1 MTNKNENINLFMKNE
16 HIMEIYRMQLSPNNN
31 ASFMPHL
38 KPSDAVR
45 LPVNDVI
52 NFLEKKLGTQFY
64 DAFNPSKTI
73 ESPLKSQKNN
83 GSWIKSANMVGINVR
98 TIGSFW
104 NVIKYNLTL
113 PEAQNVIHLLPIWE
127 PGVVASLYGMSSW
140 QINPEFISPELYRA
154 MPHLDT
160 VEKQLKVVINIL
172 HGLGKSVGMDVIP
185 HTDRFSEQALA
196 NPQCYEW
203 LQRIGYQIVKHD
215 NNLHETV
222 QELIFNFIKNKYP
235 SVLPPT
241 KEQFFS
247 KEFSENDRIRILFG
261 EQFEYARRLERRA
274 ELIQMLYVNHFETV
288 PATMG
293 PPYRGLKVDPE
304 SEVVYDDE
312 GREWLD
318 FTIKKPQKFSR
329 VFGPLAR
336 YKLFENK
343 NNNADWEID
352 FEKPIVENWNYVA
365 EHYAEIQREYNF
377 DFMRGDMAHVQMRP
391 EGVPSDRLE
400 YYDLMCYIKKYIAKE
415 VPYFASFAE
424 TFLAPAD
431 EIAYGDEVDH
441 LEMAESEATLGDLQS
456 MVVGSKRFMAEFRR
470 YLDILHTRQV
480 SPCFTMMTG
489 DKDDPRFDEFYVK
502 GNEARF
508 FMGLF
513 MTDMPSYMGLGFEQ
527 RDPHLTPAPNE
538 HYTKLYVFR
547 IDEGPK
553 ATHGPYVWGSNE
565 ILFENLNSIKEYS
578 DKISKNIQNTDCQWI
593 IPPDA
598 TGNKKIVAWTQRDKP
613 QYVFVVNLDIDKD
626 VKNIKLPA
634 LNHGKEAPQYFEHF
648 GTLKFD
654 FSTEEN
660 IETQYNLVVF
670 NGIQYTIEAM
680 KAGEARAYKFEPSVA
695 ADSSAE

>member
-1 MTNKNENINLFMKNE
+1 MSNKNENISQFMKNK
-16 HIMEIYRMQLSPNNN
+16 HNMEIHRMELNLNNN
-31 ASFMPHL
+31 SSFMPHL

-52 NFLEKKLGTQFY
+52 NFLEKKLGSSFY

-73 ESPLKSQKNN
+73 ESPLKNQNNN

-104 NVIKYNLTL
+104 NVIKYSLTL
-113 PEAQNVIHLLPIWE
+113 PESQNVVHLLPIWE

-140 QINPEFISPELYRA
+140 QINPEFISAEMYRA

-172 HGLGKSVGMDVIP
+172 HASGKAVGMDVIP

-196 NPQCYEW
+196 NPQRYEW
-203 LQRIGYQIVKHD
+203 LQRIGYQIVRHE
-215 NNLHETV
+215 NNLHEAV
-222 QELIFNFIKNKYP
+222 QELIFNFIKNKYA

-241 KEQFFS
+241 KEEFFS
-247 KEFSENDRIRILFG
+247 ADFSEIERIRIMFG
-261 EQFEYARRLERRA
+261 EQYDYARRLDRRS
-274 ELIQMLYVNHFETV
+274 ELIQMLYENHFETV

-304 SEVVYDDE
+304 GEIVLDDD

-318 FTIKKPQKFSR
+318 FTITKPQKFSR

-352 FEKPIVENWNYVA
+352 FEKPIVENWDYVA
-365 EHYAEIQREYNF
+365 KHYAAIQREYNF

-391 EGVPSDRLE
+391 EGVPSERLE
-400 YYDLMCYIKKYIAKE
+400 FYDLMCYIKKYIAKE

-489 DKDDPRFDEFYVK
+489 DKDDPRFDEFYLK

-513 MTDMPSYMGLGFEQ
+513 MTDMPSYMALGFEQ
-527 RDPHLTPAPNE
+527 RDPHQTPAPNE

-553 ATHGPYVWGSNE
+553 ATHGPYIWGDNE
-565 ILFENLNSIKEYS
+565 ALFERLNNIKAYS
-578 DKISKNIQNTDCQWI
+578 DKIFKNIQNADCQWL

-598 TGNKKIVAWTQRDKP
+598 TGNKKIVAWTQRSKP
-613 QYVFVVNLDIDKD
+613 QYVFVVNLDIDNE

-634 LNHGKEAPQYFEHF
+634 LNLGEEAPQYFE
-648 GTLKFD
+648 LKFD
-654 FSTEEN
+654 FSTDQN
-660 IETQYNLVVF
+660 IEFPNSLLAF
-670 NGIQYTIEAM
+670 NGIQYTIASM
-680 KAGEARAYKFEPSVA
+680 KAGEGRAYKF
-695 ADSSAE
+695 

>member
-1 MTNKNENINLFMKNE
+1 MKNE
-16 HIMEIYRMQLSPNNN
+16 HNEKFFRTELTNNGY
-31 ASFMPHL
+31 SFIPHL
-38 KPSDAVR
+38 KPSDAIR

-73 ESPLKSQKNN
+73 ESPLKNKNN
-83 GSWIKSANMVGINVR
+83 EGSWIKSANMVGINVR

-104 NVIKYNLTL
+104 NVIKYSLTL
-113 PEAQNVIHLLPIWE
+113 PDAQNVVHLLPIWE

-140 QINPEFISPELYRA
+140 QINPEFISTELYHA

-185 HTDRFSEQALA
+185 HTDRYSEQALA
-196 NPQCYEW
+196 NPQRFEW
-203 LQRIGYQIVKHD
+203 LQRIDYQIVKHE

-222 QELIFNFIKNKYP
+222 QGLIFNFIKSKYP
-235 SVLPPT
+235 SILPPT
-241 KEQFFS
+241 KEDFFS
-247 KEFSENDRIRILFG
+247 PLFPESERIRILFG
-261 EQFEYARRLERRA
+261 EQYDYARRLERRA

-304 SEVVYDDE
+304 GDVVYDSE

-318 FTIKKPQKFSR
+318 FTITKPQRFSR

-343 NNNADWEID
+343 DNNANWEID
-352 FEKPIVENWNYVA
+352 FDKPIAENWDYVA
-365 EHYAEIQREYNF
+365 EHYATIQRTYNF

-391 EGVPSDRLE
+391 DGVPSERLK

-470 YLDILHTRQV
+470 YLDILHTRKV
-480 SPCFTMMTG
+480 SPCFTMITG

-513 MTDMPSYMGLGFEQ
+513 VTDMPSYMGLGFEQ

-547 IDEGPK
+547 IEEGSK
-553 ATHGPYVWGSNE
+553 ATHGPYVWGSNQT
-565 ILFENLNSIKEYS
+565 LFDNLNKIKEYS
-578 DKISKNIQNTDCQWI
+578 DKILRNIQNADCQWL

-613 QYVFVVNLDIDKD
+613 QYLFVVNLDIDKD
-626 VKNIKLPA
+626 VKNIKLPPP
-634 LNHGKEAPQYFEHF
+634 LDKHGTGQYFKDL
-648 GTLKFD
+648 GILNLD
-654 FSTEEN
+654 FSIEKN
-660 IETQYNLVVF
+660 IESQDNYLIF
-670 NGIQYTIEAM
+670 NGIQYTIDSM
-680 KAGEARAYKFEPSVA
+680 KAGEIRAYKFKN
-695 ADSSAE
+695 

>member
-16 HIMEIYRMQLSPNNN
+16 HIMEIYRMELNPHNNS
-31 ASFMPHL
+31 SFMPHL

-52 NFLEKKLGTQFY
+52 NFLEKKLGSSFY

-73 ESPLKSQKNN
+73 ESPLKSKNTE
-83 GSWIKSANMVGINVR
+83 GSWLKTANMVGINVR

-140 QINPEFISPELYRA
+140 QINPEFISAELYRA

-196 NPQCYEW
+196 NPHRYEW
-203 LQRIGYQIVKHD
+203 LQRVGYQIVRHD

-222 QELIFNFIKNKYP
+222 QELIFNSIKNKYP
-235 SVLPPT
+235 SVPNAFGISQNSILPPT
-241 KEQFFS
+241 KEVFFS
-247 KEFSENDRIRILFG
+247 EDFSETARIRILFG
-261 EQFEYARRLERRA
+261 EQFEYALRLERRA

-318 FTIKKPQKFSR
+318 FTITKPQKFSR

-365 EHYAEIQREYNF
+365 EHYATIQREYNF

-391 EGVPSDRLE
+391 DGVPSERLE
-400 YYDLMCYIKKYIAKE
+400 YYDLMCYIKKHIAKE

-441 LEMAESEATLGDLQS
+441 LEMTESEATLGDLQS

-470 YLDILHTRQV
+470 YLDILHTRKI

-489 DKDDPRFDEFYVK
+489 DKDDPRFDEFYIK

-547 IDEGPK
+547 IDEGTK

-565 ILFENLNSIKEYS
+565 ALFKNLNRIKEYS
-578 DKISKNIQNTDCQWI
+578 DKVFKDILNADCQWLM
-593 IPPDA
+593 PPDA
-598 TGNKKIVAWTQRDKP
+598 TGNKKIVAWTQRGNP
-613 QYVFVVNLDIDKD
+613 QYVFVVNLDIEKD
-626 VKNIKLPA
+626 LKNIKLPP
-634 LNHGKEAPQYFEHF
+634 PQYFQDL
-648 GTLKFD
+648 GVLNFD

-660 IETQYNLVVF
+660 IETQDNHLIF
-670 NGIQYTIEAM
+670 NGIQYSIASM
-680 KAGEARAYKFEPSVA
+680 KAGEARAYKFKG
-695 ADSSAE
+695 

>member
-1 MTNKNENINLFMKNE
+1 MSNKNENINLFMKNE
-16 HIMEIYRMQLSPNNN
+16 HIMEIYRMELNPHNNS
-31 ASFMPHL
+31 SFMPHL

-52 NFLEKKLGTQFY
+52 NFLEKKLGSSFY

-73 ESPLKSQKNN
+73 ESPLKNQKNVDDGNHAKGGN
-83 GSWIKSANMVGINVR
+83 GAWLKTANMVGINVR

-140 QINPEFISPELYRA
+140 QINPEFISAELYRA

-196 NPQCYEW
+196 NPHRYEW
-203 LQRIGYQIVKHD
+203 LQRVGYQIVKHD
-215 NNLHETV
+215 NNLHEAV

-241 KEQFFS
+241 KEHFFS
-247 KEFSENDRIRILFG
+247 EDFSENDRIRILFG
-261 EQFEYARRLERRA
+261 EQFEYTRRLERRA

-304 SEVVYDDE
+304 SEVVYDDD

-318 FTIKKPQKFSR
+318 FIIAKPQKFSR

-391 EGVPSDRLE
+391 EGVPSERLE
-400 YYDLMCYIKKYIAKE
+400 YYDLMCYIKKHIAKE

-513 MTDMPSYMGLGFEQ
+513 ITDMPSYMSLGFEQ
-527 RDPHLTPAPNE
+527 RDQHLTPAPNE
-538 HYTKLYVFR
+538 HYTKLYVFK
-547 IDEGPK
+547 IDEGSK

-565 ILFENLNSIKEYS
+565 ILFEKLNRIKEYS
-578 DKISKNIQNTDCQWI
+578 DKTLKNIQNADCQWL

-598 TGNKKIVAWTQRDKP
+598 TGNKKIVAWTQLEKP
-613 QYVFVVNLDIDKD
+613 KYIFVVNLDIDKD
-626 VKNIKLPA
+626 VKNIKLPP
-634 LNHGKEAPQYFEHF
+634 PQYFQDF
-648 GTLKFD
+648 GTLNFD
-654 FSTEEN
+654 FSTAEN
-660 IETQYNLVVF
+660 IDTQDNYLVF
-670 NGIQYTIEAM
+670 NGIQYTIALM
-680 KAGEARAYKFEPSVA
+680 KAGEARAYKFK
-695 ADSSAE
+695 D